1 MKRILLGVGLAL
13 GAIGS
18 AHACGATDF
27 AIKDFAVDIER
38 CSGSRCPKLRLA
50 GKLVNQCSAPAA
62 ARIEIQGLDGNGRPL
77 ANAEGW
83 PASTRNL
90 APGEEVVFDFGPL
103 MKFDTRLVDFK
114 VMVVEVKSW

>member
-1 MKRILLGVGLAL
+1 MKRFLLAAGLAL
-13 GAIGS
+13 GAFGS
-18 AHACGATDF
+18 AYACGPADF
-27 AIKDFAVDIER
+27 AVKDFAVDIER

-50 GKLVNQCSAPAA
+50 GKLVNQCNAPAA
-62 ARIEIQGLDGNGRPL
+62 ARIEIQGLDSSGRPL

-90 APGEEVVFDFGPL
+90 APGEEVNFDFGPL

-114 VMVVEVKSW
+114 VLVVEVKSW